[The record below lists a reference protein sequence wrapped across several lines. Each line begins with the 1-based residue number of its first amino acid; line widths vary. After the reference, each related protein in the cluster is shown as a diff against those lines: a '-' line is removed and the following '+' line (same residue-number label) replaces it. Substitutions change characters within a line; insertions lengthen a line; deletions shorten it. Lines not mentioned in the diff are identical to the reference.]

1 MSASVSTRSTR
12 SRLAIAGLLV
22 VVLAAS
28 GCAALT
34 GVAGSGAITTE
45 SRDVGAF
52 TRVSAGYDI
61 DVSIRLGPAAPV
73 DVTAHANLLPLVV
86 TRVKGDTLEITA
98 IQEFTSDEPVE
109 VEVVLPAL
117 AGVGLSGSSHGRA
130 SGLDGDTL
138 DLDLSGGTDFTADG
152 SVGTV
157 NLGMSGGSRADL
169 DALATGTVAVDL
181 SGGATATI
189 RASDSVRGSV
199 SGGARVTVRGGAPM
213 DVTTSGGAQVV
224 SD

>member
-1 MSASVSTRSTR
+1 MSTSVSTT
-12 SRLAIAGLLV
+12 SRLALGGLLV
-22 VVLAAS
+22 VTVLAAS

-61 DVSIRLGPAAPV
+61 DASIRLGPAAPI
-73 DVTAHANLLPLVV
+73 DVTADANLLPLVV

-98 IQEFTSDEPVE
+98 IQDFTSDEPVE
-109 VEVVLPAL
+109 VEIVMPTL
-117 AGVGLSGSSHGRA
+117 AGVGLSGSSSGTA
-130 SGLDGDTL
+130 SGLDADAL
-138 DLDLSGGTDFTADG
+138 DVNLSGGTDFTADG
-152 SVGTV
+152 SAGTV

-169 DALATGTVAVDL
+169 DDLSAGSVAVDV

-213 DVTTSGGAQVV
+213 DVSTSGGAQVV
-224 SD
+224 SE